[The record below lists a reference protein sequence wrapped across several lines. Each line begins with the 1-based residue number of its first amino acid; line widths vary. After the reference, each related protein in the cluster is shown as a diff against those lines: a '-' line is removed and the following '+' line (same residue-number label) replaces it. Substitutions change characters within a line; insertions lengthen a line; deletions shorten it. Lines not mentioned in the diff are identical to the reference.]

1 MCGPSAGSN
10 SSPVLHVVED
20 LMGSQHLVFLVAL
33 WGKKAEGDLEDA
45 VLLSFVLHPECL
57 QDVHFVQHL

>member
-1 MCGPSAGSN
+1 
-10 SSPVLHVVED
+10 
-20 LMGSQHLVFLVAL
+20 MGSQHLVFLVAL